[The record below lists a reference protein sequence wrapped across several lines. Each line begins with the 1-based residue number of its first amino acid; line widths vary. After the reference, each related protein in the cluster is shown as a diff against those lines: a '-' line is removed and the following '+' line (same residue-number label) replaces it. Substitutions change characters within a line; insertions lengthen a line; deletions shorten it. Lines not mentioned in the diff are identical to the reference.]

1 MSFIDHFFSL
11 FLISHH
17 ITVEKDQSLKAQR
30 HKLLSA
36 SRLSIKS
43 LLLFLYSS
51 KRSKRKLSIIMASS
65 LSCWRLKKSFIRNDF
80 QHQQLDFVGSARG
93 DEQKRKLIP
102 KKTKMMFYLLTI
114 CSPTLISKHCD
125 VLLIISRLFYADA
138 KNCRAINALDEGGGK
153 EWSNGWSIAKC
164 GERRRRSSREA
175 SVLLLQCSWKFPSSS
190 LMICFGR
197 NFREMILFGSS
208 MQAGLCCTILQ

>member
-1 MSFIDHFFSL
+1 
-11 FLISHH
+11 
-17 ITVEKDQSLKAQR
+17 
-30 HKLLSA
+30 
-36 SRLSIKS
+36 
-43 LLLFLYSS
+43 
-51 KRSKRKLSIIMASS
+51 MASS
-65 LSCWRLKKSFIRNDF
+65 LTELLKAQK
-80 QHQQLDFVGSARG
+80 VVY
-93 DEQKRKLIP
+93 QKRFSTSTTWLRWFCQRGWTKKKAHP
-102 KKTKMMFYLLTI
+102 KENKNDVLSFDHML
-114 CSPTLISKHCD
+114 PTFISKYCA
-125 VLLIISRLFYADA
+125 LLIISRLFYADA

-208 MQAGLCCTILQ
+208 MQAGSVVLYCSSSPVTIVCHHCYTSSEVAFFLGFQY

>member
-1 MSFIDHFFSL
+1 
-11 FLISHH
+11 
-17 ITVEKDQSLKAQR
+17 
-30 HKLLSA
+30 
-36 SRLSIKS
+36 
-43 LLLFLYSS
+43 
-51 KRSKRKLSIIMASS
+51 MASS
-65 LSCWRLKKSFIRNDF
+65 LWAAEGSKSRLSETIFNINNLTSLVLPEGMNKKESSSQRKQKWDVLSFD
-80 QHQQLDFVGSARG
+80 HMLP
-93 DEQKRKLIP
+93 L
-102 KKTKMMFYLLTI
+102 
-114 CSPTLISKHCD
+114 C

-138 KNCRAINALDEGGGK
+138 KNCRAINALDEEGGK

-208 MQAGLCCTILQ
+208 MQAQGSVVLYCSSSPVTIVCHHCYTSSEVAFFLGFQY